1 LKTLLCLLIASGVGT
16 ALQYAGLPHGLLL
29 GSILASALIA
39 SNHPDPSTGAHG
51 RAALCAGAGEKTFDR
66 RKD

>member
-1 LKTLLCLLIASGVGT
+1 MKTLLCLLIATGVGT

-29 GSILASALIA
+29 GSILATALIA
-39 SNHPDPSTGAHG
+39 SNRPDPSTGAHG
-51 RAALCAGAGEKTFDR
+51 RAALCAGVGVKTFDR